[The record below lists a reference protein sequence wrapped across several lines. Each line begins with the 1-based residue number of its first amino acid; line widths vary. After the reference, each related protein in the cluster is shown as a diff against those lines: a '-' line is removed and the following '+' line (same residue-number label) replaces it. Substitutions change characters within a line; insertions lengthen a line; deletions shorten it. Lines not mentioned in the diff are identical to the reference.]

1 MINNK
6 NPKRKEDMIVHKD
19 LHNLGVY
26 TIIFFM
32 ILIAAFNASPIIGTE
47 PYNQFGFEKNNSFS
61 NFDKKILQNS
71 LAQINNININK
82 DYSSLQNTFVQA
94 KSYVIYD
101 VVDKKVLASKN
112 GDEILPLASLT
123 KIVAAITALHL
134 AEQDTDI
141 VIRKD
146 YMRADESLDIGMQIG
161 QKWKLDE
168 LLKYALTISSNSSMD
183 IIATTISGS
192 NVKFI
197 DHMNDY
203 VQELGFEGFTFN
215 SAPGLDYGDVIGG
228 KGSAI
233 EYAKLFARSYELIPN
248 IMSYTINSK
257 VNLDSGIK
265 KIYQVP
271 NTNQKASSIIG
282 LMASK
287 TGYTDAAG
295 GNLAVLINLDVNRP
309 VVIVVLGSTID
320 GRFKDVNRLH
330 AALEQLLKEN

>member
-1 MINNK
+1 MI
-6 NPKRKEDMIVHKD
+6 HKD
-19 LHNLGVY
+19 LHNLSIY
-26 TIIFFM
+26 TVIFFI
-32 ILIAAFNASPIIGTE
+32 ILIGAFNTSPIIDTKS
-47 PYNQFGFEKNNSFS
+47 YNQFGLEKNNSFN

-71 LAQINNININK
+71 LAQINNINLNK
-82 DYSSLQNTFVQA
+82 DYSSIQNTFVQA

-112 GDEILPLASLT
+112 GDKVLPLASLT
-123 KIVAAITALHL
+123 KIVAAITALHI
-134 AEQDTDI
+134 AKEDTDI
-141 VIRKD
+141 IIRKD
-146 YMRADESLDIGMQIG
+146 YMRADETLDIGMQVG
-161 QKWKLDE
+161 QKWKLEE

-183 IIATTISGS
+183 IIANTLDSS
-192 NVKFI
+192 NARFI
-197 DHMNDY
+197 EHMNSY
-203 VQELGFEGFTFN
+203 VEELGFNGFVFN
-215 SAPGLDYGDVIGG
+215 SAPGLDYGEVIGG
-228 KGSAI
+228 KGSAT
-233 EYAKLFARSYELIPN
+233 EYAKLFAKAYELMPD

-257 VNLDSGIK
+257 VNLNSGIK

-271 NTNQKASSIIG
+271 NTNQKASSIVG

-330 AALEQLLKEN
+330 TALEKLLKEN